1 MVRTIAKPNVLQRG
15 ILAVSKGLA
24 RMASKLGGTRSVFKG
39 AEMSRLWSDWV
50 ASPISADQEIYNDF
64 LRLRSRAREMRRN
77 HPIIRKYLKLLANNV
92 VGPNGFKLRARVR
105 NNDGK
110 LATPIN
116 KKIEAAWFEFC
127 KDVTVDGKHTM
138 TSLCQFLMKGL
149 ATDGEFL
156 VRKIRNFKANKFR
169 WALQT
174 IDPDLLDH
182 LFMRAPQNGENEIR
196 LGIEIDIYGR
206 PVAFWFWDRHPTD
219 LINISARKRIRV
231 PADEIT
237 HFFDPDRVNQS
248 RGVTWLNSVMM
259 PAKMLDGYVEAEVV
273 AARIGAS
280 KMGFLQQQNAADS
293 EPPVTDAE
301 NPTAKL
307 EIEASPGSFEEL
319 PPGYEFKEWNPEHPG
334 ITFPNFLKA
343 MGRWIA
349 AGLGVGYNTLNDD
362 LEGVNYS
369 SIRTA
374 MLVERDEWR
383 SLQGRFITMV
393 MIPWFCEWI
402 EFAQLSAQLVLDN
415 RPAEAFQKVTFVPRG
430 WQWVDPLK
438 DVNASVAEIDNGL
451 NSRQRICAEQGDDFE
466 EIAEELAEEQEIID
480 ELGLILTGLGVAAG
494 AQAADTDATAEEK
507 DAEND
512 AASGTS
518 SGSGSDAK
526 GRNRVVKILEARR
539 ARSLRNA
546 ERLRQ
551 VSKIYANEG

>member
-1 MVRTIAKPNVLQRG
+1 MN
-15 ILAVSKGLA
+15 
-24 RMASKLGGTRSVFKG
+24 RSVFKG

-64 LRLRSRAREMRRN
+64 LRLRARAREMRRN
-77 HPIIRKYLKLLANNV
+77 HPIIRKFLKLLANNV
-92 VGPNGFKLRARVR
+92 VGPDGFKLRARVR

-110 LATPIN
+110 LADPIN
-116 KKIEAAWFEFC
+116 KKIQAAWFKWS
-127 KDVTVDGKHTM
+127 KDVSVDGKHTL
-138 TSLCQFLMKGL
+138 TSLQQFLIKAL
-149 ATDGEFL
+149 ATDGEIL

-169 WALQT
+169 WALQP

-182 LFMRAPQNGENEIR
+182 LYMRAPTEGQNEIR

-231 PADEIT
+231 AADEIT
-237 HFFDPDRVNQS
+237 HFFDPDRCNQS

-280 KMGFLQQQNAADS
+280 KMGFLQQQNAADA
-293 EPPVTDAE
+293 EPPIAE
-301 NPTAKL
+301 GDNPRAKL
-307 EIEASPGSFEEL
+307 EIEASPGTFEEL
-319 PPGYEFKEWNPEHPG
+319 PPGYEFKEWNPEHPAG
-334 ITFPNFLKA
+334 TFPNFLKA

-349 AGLGVGYNTLNDD
+349 AGLAVGYNTLNDD

-383 SLQGRFITMV
+383 TLQGRWITMV
-393 MIPWFCEWI
+393 LNPWFCEWL
-402 EFAQLSAQLVLDN
+402 EFAVLSGQLVLDN
-415 RPAEAFQKVTFVPRG
+415 RPAEAFEEVSFVPRG

-466 EIAEELAEEQEIID
+466 EIAEELAEEQDIIE
-480 ELGLILTGLGVAAG
+480 ELGLVLSGLGVAAG
-494 AQAADTDATAEEK
+494 AQAGDTDPTAEEK
-507 DAEND
+507 DEQD
-512 AASGTS
+512 AAGAEGGDS
-518 SGSGSDAK
+518 K
-526 GRNRVVKILEARR
+526 GRSRRVVKILEARR
-539 ARSLRNA
+539 ARSIRNA
-546 ERLRQ
+546 QRLRD
-551 VSKIYANEG
+551 VSKLYANEG